1 MLFENMNLFQVFLI
15 STAFAFVYAAFCVRM
30 IAVFEKIGDMI
41 NNRRRLVN
49 RITVDENG
57 HVTYQK

>member
-15 STAFAFVYAAFCVRM
+15 STTFAFVYGAFCVGM

-41 NNRRRLVN
+41 NNRRRLIN

-57 HVTYQK
+57 HITYQK